1 MKDLKDIYESLLDN
15 EDVIMKDVDD
25 IVFPYPTVTKIFKKL
40 KHGFDPY
47 SFDNIISMLND
58 NEEISDDLIDSV
70 FECKLT
76 DKEIISL
83 KNFFKLMY
91 DKYYDTLWFLSATRK
106 DLDYQDWDELS
117 DLSNAYEINDNTD
130 LIYDTLD
137 LSEKMGFYFR
147 VDESKI
153 DKWLFIVSRQKDAC
167 IFIATSKNMKSYEKK
182 AWYAFMEAIYRYYN

>member
-1 MKDLKDIYESLLDN
+1 MKNLNDIYESLLDD
-15 EDVIMKDVDD
+15 EDAIMNDVNAM
-25 IVFPYPTVTKIFKKL
+25 VFPYPTVTKIFKKL

-47 SFDNIISMLND
+47 AFDAIISTIND
-58 NEEISDDLIDSV
+58 NEEISDALMDFV

-76 DKEIISL
+76 DREIISL

-91 DKYYDTLWFLSATRK
+91 DKYYDILWFLSTTRK

-117 DLSNAYEINDNTD
+117 GLSNAYEINNDTD
-130 LIYDTLD
+130 LIYDTLA
-137 LSEKMGFYFR
+137 LSERLGFYFK

-167 IFIATSKNMKSYEKK
+167 ILIATSKNMKSYEKK